1 MFQRSRD
8 QADGQGL
15 FAQFPVGLVSLRAF

>member
-1 MFQRSRD
+1 MYQRSRD
-8 QADGQGL
+8 QAGGQGL

>member
-8 QADGQGL
+8 QAGGQGL
-15 FAQFPVGLVSLRAF
+15 FAQLPGGLVSLRAF